1 MVALDR
7 DEEVQNKE
15 KFKHGNLESMH
26 KANNPGNQKGG
37 G

>member
-1 MVALDR
+1 MAAVDR

-15 KFKHGNLESMH
+15 KCKQGNLENMH
-26 KANNPGNQKGG
+26 KANNPANQKGG